1 MAEIPN
7 SDTPSAYASSSIP
20 QSPTHNPYDGLLSD
34 GDSSRDGSEEHEDS
48 DLDLSIDL
56 NDLDD
61 DDQPDS
67 AEQSPGEEDDEDE
80 DEDFFDHDLD
90 FDDDLDMR
98 DVDVD
103 LDFGGFGFPDDY
115 EDDDDDER
123 LFVDDYLD
131 FPDEFHDDDQ
141 FNVLQQAFIHQL
153 EHQLAHEPWGAIM
166 DHHPHPAQPARP
178 GPQRDQLV
186 QVEVGGQANAAGAAG
201 GSRRQQ
207 RQPPPDIIDLTGD
220 DSPEMQQPRPPRVAQ
235 PRQSENQRRLRSQP
249 QNAPPRL
256 NRSDGS
262 YVDDQ
267 QHVIV
272 LSDSDDEDQPMRAS
286 PRRNPHRHAHHH
298 NHPENNIAARNV
310 RNARFGDNLRELPR
324 PVQAHPLNNANGNN
338 NNNHLNPNN
347 TFGRLRPFSQLIQNS
362 PLFHLFGVN
371 SALNNHNHHHHNYH
385 NHNHNPDDDI
395 VITGERNV
403 GNFGPFAGPRHLL
416 GIEPIHLDYGA
427 HPFPAIQPPPIPP
440 VAPPKPAHEPPKPAR
455 PGFTRD
461 TGEDVVAICPSC
473 EQELA
478 YDPVDD
484 DNNPSG
490 AAPKKSS
497 RSKKAMAEH
506 HFWAVKACGHV
517 YCKRCFDNRRATAK
531 SNVQV
536 AFRAGDEKKILC
548 AVEDCDSEVSG
559 KAAWVGIFM

>member
-7 SDTPSAYASSSIP
+7 SDTPSAFASSSIP
-20 QSPTHNPYDGLLSD
+20 QSPVPNPYDGLLSD
-34 GDSSRDGSEEHEDS
+34 GDSLRDGSEEHEGS
-48 DLDLSIDL
+48 DLDLSIDED
-56 NDLDD
+56 DLDD

-80 DEDFFDHDLD
+80 DEDYFDHDLD

-103 LDFGGFGFPDDY
+103 LDFGGFGFPDHYND
-115 EDDDDDER
+115 EDDEER

-131 FPDEFHDDDQ
+131 FPDEFHEDDQ

-166 DHHPHPAQPARP
+166 DHHPHAGQAARP
-178 GPQRDQLV
+178 GAQRDQLV
-186 QVEVGGQANAAGAAG
+186 QVEVGGQANVAGAAG

-207 RQPPPDIIDLTGD
+207 RQPPPDVIDLTGD
-220 DSPEMQQPRPPRVAQ
+220 DSPEVQAQSPRFAP

-249 QNAPPRL
+249 QNVPPRL

-262 YVDDQ
+262 YIDDQ
-267 QHVIV
+267 QVIV
-272 LSDSDDEDQPMRAS
+272 LSSSDDEDQPMRAS
-286 PRRNPHRHAHHH
+286 PRRNPHRHGHHH
-298 NHPENNIAARNV
+298 HHHHHHHHENNIAARGA
-310 RNARFGDNLRELPR
+310 RNARFGNNLRELPR
-324 PVQAHPLNNANGNN
+324 PVQAHPPNNVNGN
-338 NNNHLNPNN
+338 NNNHLNPNILGN
-347 TFGRLRPFSQLIQNS
+347 RLRPLTQIIQNS
-362 PLFHLFGVN
+362 PLFQLFGGN
-371 SALNNHNHHHHNYH
+371 PPALNNHHHHHNH
-385 NHNHNPDDDI
+385 IHNPDDD
-395 VITGERNV
+395 VVVTGMRNIANV
-403 GNFGPFAGPRHLL
+403 DPPPGPHQFL
-416 GIEPIHLDYGA
+416 GLGPIHLDYAA
-427 HPFPAIQPPPIPP
+427 HPFPAIQPPVPP
-440 VAPPKPAHEPPKPAR
+440 AAGGGPPKPAHEPPKPAR

-478 YDPVDD
+478 YDPEDD
-484 DNNPSG
+484 DNTSG
-490 AAPKKSS
+490 APKKNN

-531 SNVQV
+531 SNIQV
-536 AFRAGDEKKILC
+536 GFRPSDDKKIFC